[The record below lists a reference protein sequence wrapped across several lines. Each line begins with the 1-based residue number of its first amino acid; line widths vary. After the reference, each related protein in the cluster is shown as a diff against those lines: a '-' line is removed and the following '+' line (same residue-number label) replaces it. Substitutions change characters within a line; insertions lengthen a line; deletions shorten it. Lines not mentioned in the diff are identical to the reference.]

1 MGQFLTH
8 RFPLSGTNGLKKTAP
23 KFYLFIFNLE
33 NFVETLDYSLKPGT
47 LVEITF
53 LHIFLKK
60 YVERQEG

>member
-1 MGQFLTH
+1 MV
-8 RFPLSGTNGLKKTAP
+8 SKITAP

-47 LVEITF
+47 LFERTF